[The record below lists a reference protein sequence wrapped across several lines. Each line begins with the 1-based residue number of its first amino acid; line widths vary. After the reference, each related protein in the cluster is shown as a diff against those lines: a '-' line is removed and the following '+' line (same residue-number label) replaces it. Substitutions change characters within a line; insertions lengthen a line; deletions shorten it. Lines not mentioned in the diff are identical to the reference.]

1 MFRKTSKFHTLPVK
15 ELVKGTPYKEG
26 DLVFAKNKKAKVYW
40 PAKVIEVRHKSCR
53 IQFFATNE
61 VEKVPVKKIFPY
73 EENKQRV
80 KNHEAE
86 SLFYQAWRDIKVEAQ
101 EGEASREAPNKKK
114 WQENS
119 EVRVSREV
127 PKVKKKREN
136 RRRDKSPDTN
146 WETTTFCKSDSD
158 SSSEVVQRR
167 KVKKKKCVKRKEKD
181 EDSSESNCS
190 AIVHFTRDSSEM
202 DKPCVSGYEEKRN
215 YDEEREKCHRKAGN
229 REKRGKE
236 RSGKKKAGSS
246 SRKCHHGKSGK
257 KRHH

>member
-61 VEKVPVKKIFPY
+61 VEKVAVKKIFPY

-101 EGEASREAPNKKK
+101 EGEASREAP
-114 WQENS
+114 
-119 EVRVSREV
+119 
-127 PKVKKKREN
+127 KVKKWREN
-136 RRRDKSPDTN
+136 RRREKSPDTN

-190 AIVHFTRDSSEM
+190 AIVHFTRDSGEM

-215 YDEEREKCHRKAGN
+215 YDETREKCHRKAGH

>member
-61 VEKVPVKKIFPY
+61 VEKVAVKKIFPY

-101 EGEASREAPNKKK
+101 EGQASREAP
-114 WQENS
+114 
-119 EVRVSREV
+119 
-127 PKVKKKREN
+127 KVKKSKWREKKRE
-136 RRRDKSPDTN
+136 KSPETN

-158 SSSEVVQRR
+158 SSSEVLERR
-167 KVKKKKCVKRKEKD
+167 KVKKKCNKRKSKD
-181 EDSSESNCS
+181 EDSSESNYS
-190 AIVHFTRDSSEM
+190 AIVHFTKDSSEM

-215 YDEEREKCHRKAGN
+215 YNEEREKCHRKDH